1 MPSINYYS
9 LLQWLVIIYMTY
21 HRLPC
26 VSISTC
32 CVIIFSCKGE
42 FVNVRQIFVMD
53 GTPVWLTSPIKLRRR
68 ERERERGLVAWWMWS
83 VTFLIAVVNFLL
95 QKTYQY
101 VICCFPDSLGM
112 QKLAGKDY
120 YVCLLIVYIYYYTIS
135 YNEFDLF
142 FPAHLPIVIF
152 CNNNPSLESITG
164 F

>member
-1 MPSINYYS
+1 MPSFNYYS
-9 LLQWLVIIYMTY
+9 LLQWLVIINMTY

-68 ERERERGLVAWWMWS
+68 ERGLVAWWMWS

-95 QKTYQY
+95 QRTYQY

-120 YVCLLIVYIYYYTIS
+120 HLCLLIVYIYYYTIS
-135 YNEFDLF
+135 YNEFDPF
-142 FPAHLPIVIF
+142 FSCTFANSNIL
-152 CNNNPSLESITG
+152 
-164 F
+164 